1 MTKQD
6 LQKELKEKVKEGVKP
21 SDIKKLKRSKSTGD
35 IPNAIPSPPPPP
47 NLLQAQLT
55 QKQTELETLR
65 ATLEKVNQEL
75 KETKQALDDSLTARI
90 AGVKVFGQEHSKRN
104 QAEQELNETI
114 DQASSELNQG
124 DNQITNLKT
133 QLYQAQQQV
142 NNLQHQLNLIRLNK
156 NSPLLTPTNLET
168 NLDYLPLALYALI
181 AVWIILFLTHSK
193 TNHHD

>member
-1 MTKQD
+1 MTNKD
-6 LQKELKEKVKEGVKP
+6 ELQKELLEKVKPGVKA

-35 IPNAIPSPPPPP
+35 IPNAIPNPPPPP
-47 NLLQAQLT
+47 NLLQEQLT
-55 QKQTELETLR
+55 QKQKDLETLR
-65 ATLEKVNQEL
+65 TTLEKVNQEL

-90 AGVKVFGQEHSKRN
+90 AGVKIFGQEYSQRK
-104 QAEQELNETI
+104 QAEQELTETI

-142 NNLQHQLNLIRLNK
+142 NNLQHQLNLARLNK

-168 NLDYLPLALYALI
+168 NLDYLPLALYSLLAI
-181 AVWIILFLTHSK
+181 
-193 TNHHD
+193 

>member
-1 MTKQD
+1 MTNED
-6 LQKELKEKVKEGVKP
+6 ELQKELKKLIIPGVKT

-35 IPNAIPSPPPPP
+35 IPNAIPIAPPPPA

-55 QKQTELETLR
+55 EKQNELETLR
-65 ATLEKVNQEL
+65 AELEKVNQEL

-90 AGVKVFGQEHSKRN
+90 AGVKIFGQEHSQRK
-104 QAEQELNETI
+104 QVEQELTETI

-142 NNLQHQLNLIRLNK
+142 NNLQHQLNLARLNK

-168 NLDYLPLALYALI
+168 NLDYLPLALYALL
-181 AVWIILFLTHSK
+181 AV
-193 TNHHD
+193 